1 MKRCVTASL
10 LTLGLM
16 VIACPPLRA
25 QSAGDYRTRDS
36 GNWSQA
42 SIWERF
48 TGAAWTAATSA
59 PTGAETITV
68 RSTDSVF
75 VDVPVTLTGRL
86 INQGIVHAE
95 AGRLTIGNGGVYQH
109 DRDGGKIPI
118 ATWSEGATLHLTGIV
133 AQAPANRNQ
142 SYYHI
147 IFETPALASNLNLGL
162 DNVTIGGD
170 IRVLDTGTARWYLTT
185 TAVYDTAVVTINGDV
200 YVEKGSF
207 AVQGTSNAYSTF
219 IVHHYGNIIVTGGNF
234 SISRGSQPGGTTTWY
249 LYEGDF
255 SFANATTQS
264 STATPGGAKFV
275 FAKQGTQRLTIG
287 ESSNLQALPIEVL
300 SGTTLEMGESRLA
313 GSGIFY
319 LHADAVL
326 GTALPGGVAAIFE
339 NVTGQ
344 VTLEDESGYAFNGSV
359 PQVTSTHMPTVVG
372 DLIIDNPAGVKLSQE
387 TTINGVLRLKAGV
400 LDNSI
405 PFTLGPN
412 GSISYEGGSLLYPVA
427 NETRSE
433 LPQTFVL
440 EQNYPNP
447 FRRVTTI
454 RFGLPASGYVSVK
467 LYDLLGKEVQ
477 TLFEGYKP
485 AGFHELTLEAGPLSP
500 GVYWYRV
507 QTAQSAAARQLVLI
521 R

>member
-118 ATWSEGATLHLTGIV
+118 ATWSEGATLHLTGVV

-142 SYYHI
+142 PYYHI

-185 TAVYDTAVVTINGDV
+185 TAAYDTAVVTINGDV
-200 YVEKGSF
+200 YVEKGAF

-234 SISRGSQPGGTTTWY
+234 SISRGSQPGGTTTCI
-249 LYEGDF
+249 
-255 SFANATTQS
+255 
-264 STATPGGAKFV
+264 STKGISPLPMPQPRALR
-275 FAKQGTQRLTIG
+275 QRLG
-287 ESSNLQALPIEVL
+287 EQSLYLQSKV
-300 SGTTLEMGESRLA
+300 
-313 GSGIFY
+313 
-319 LHADAVL
+319 
-326 GTALPGGVAAIFE
+326 
-339 NVTGQ
+339 
-344 VTLEDESGYAFNGSV
+344 
-359 PQVTSTHMPTVVG
+359 
-372 DLIIDNPAGVKLSQE
+372 
-387 TTINGVLRLKAGV
+387 
-400 LDNSI
+400 
-405 PFTLGPN
+405 
-412 GSISYEGGSLLYPVA
+412 
-427 NETRSE
+427 RS
-433 LPQTFVL
+433 
-440 EQNYPNP
+440 
-447 FRRVTTI
+447 
-454 RFGLPASGYVSVK
+454 A
-467 LYDLLGKEVQ
+467 
-477 TLFEGYKP
+477 
-485 AGFHELTLEAGPLSP
+485 
-500 GVYWYRV
+500 
-507 QTAQSAAARQLVLI
+507 
-521 R
+521 